1 MGTSGTAQPADSQE
15 LRRKKRRTVAEEDV
29 DNRDAEVD
37 EDRSA
42 KAVLEEGGDK
52 AADEGGDEVAGEDE
66 VAPEGEDAPRRG
78 RASSDIWAY
87 FVSGAKAHRCRLCKK
102 EVPKEREGTGSLRHH
117 LTGKTKNGHH
127 AFSKEDI
134 ATRQGLDTPIE
145 AAPSIAGLAL
155 PKAAK
160 EALDRL
166 FVEEAVLRDG
176 RVQCLGDPK
185 YGEGLRTFLR
195 SLLQRCGATH
205 GYEPPAAM
213 QASRLMSQLDK
224 EGDQRLGKELADL
237 NGTAGKGA
245 VMTDGWTEPDG
256 THHLGLFTV
265 WIPADWILRV

>member
-1 MGTSGTAQPADSQE
+1 MSGTAQPADSQE

-134 ATRQGLDTPIE
+134 ATRRGLDTPIE

-160 EALDRL
+160 EALDRSL
-166 FVEEAVLRDG
+166 YEESCFEAMAA
-176 RVQCLGDPK
+176 
-185 YGEGLRTFLR
+185 GLNR
-195 SLLQRCGATH
+195 G
-205 GYEPPAAM
+205 
-213 QASRLMSQLDK
+213 
-224 EGDQRLGKELADL
+224 GKNL
-237 NGTAGKGA
+237 NR
-245 VMTDGWTEPDG
+245 P
-256 THHLGLFTV
+256 
-265 WIPADWILRV
+265 